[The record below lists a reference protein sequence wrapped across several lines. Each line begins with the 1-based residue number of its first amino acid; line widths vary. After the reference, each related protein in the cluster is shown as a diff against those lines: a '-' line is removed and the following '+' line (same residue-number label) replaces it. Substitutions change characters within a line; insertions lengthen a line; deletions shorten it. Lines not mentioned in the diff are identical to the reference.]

1 MQRPHKEESEEARYG
16 SNKKRGKTV
25 HFDGT
30 TEEMNI
36 INACDKTTKRKKRIH
51 AKKPKSDKDTTIPEE
66 KELTYGIDCLNIGD
80 PAVESENDSK

>member
-1 MQRPHKEESEEARYG
+1 
-16 SNKKRGKTV
+16 
-25 HFDGT
+25 
-30 TEEMNI
+30 MNI

-80 PAVESENDSK
+80 PAVESENDSKLLPRNVGKARRHTKI